1 MGELNLVKGDE
12 VIPLLEKRHILDEDI
27 EQVIKNAE
35 ESGEKLYQPDGER
48 YLAKMRLSEAT
59 FYVEYSLSDEGYV
72 VHRAYTHRSS
82 FIEDN

>member
-1 MGELNLVKGDE
+1 MGELNLIKGDE

-72 VHRAYTHRSS
+72 VHGAYTHRSS